1 MKDNIYYLLKGYLS
15 EYMTDVTYEQV
26 ETFARIRRLAKKH
39 HRLAEYDCNGEGIV
53 KGKFYRLDGNYKG
66 AYLPDGETSIFTAES
81 DKIEEK
87 IKKLAESIGLTADF
101 QGDPRGAT
109 VTLKASDNR
118 TIYPNYV

>member
-15 EYMTDVTYEQV
+15 EYMNNVTYEQV
-26 ETFARIRRLAKKH
+26 ETFAKIRRLAKKH
-39 HRLAEYDCNGEGIV
+39 HRLAEYDCNGEGV
-53 KGKFYRLDGNYKG
+53 VNGKFYRLDGEYEG

-81 DKIEEK
+81 DKIETK
-87 IKKLAESIGLTADF
+87 IRKLALSLGLAVEF

-109 VTLKASDNR
+109 VILETTDNR